1 MMRRIADRG
10 RPLHWLILVLLL
22 LGGCTARLT
31 ATPAPVAATSSA
43 APTVVDA
50 GVIAYD
56 LNASRDAVYYLKV
69 DQSYAAGFSDLSLWV
84 YRPAEGV
91 SQPIPWRHTT
101 SPNRADLRF
110 LADGRCVVQFNSYSN
125 VHLFDGATLVES
137 YPWRWVFRHL
147 NPDAPSYEQDSPAE
161 LAKQADYYRQLLA
174 RNEKIAII
182 RATSFTTEPIWS
194 AKPSFY
200 TTYTYYLLRD
210 EQGEPILLNE
220 AEEALGQPFHAVE
233 PGRFEEWPW
242 LTNPAFE
249 QTEDRFTDAA
259 NGLEIERSEQGTCTG
274 QMAGGVFSPPKCR
287 VRYTLTFDGQRLQL
301 DERDHEFLLRPS
313 SRQYVAATG
322 ELILVV
328 DGELQLYPKA
338 QP

>member
-1 MMRRIADRG
+1 MATSDLLLFPQR
-10 RPLHWLILVLLL
+10 WLLSWLMLTAVL
-22 LGGCTARLT
+22 LGGCA
-31 ATPAPVAATSSA
+31 ATPAP
-43 APTVVDA
+43 APTVVAA

-69 DQSYAAGFSDLSLWV
+69 DQSYAAGFSDMSLWV
-84 YRPAEGV
+84 YLPAEGV

-110 LADGRCVVQFNSYSN
+110 LADGRYLVQLDNYSL
-125 VHLFDGATLVES
+125 VHLFDGETLVES
-137 YPWRWVFRHL
+137 YAWRWVFRHL
-147 NPDAPSYEQDSPAE
+147 SPDTPSYEQDSPAQM
-161 LAKQADYYRQLLA
+161 AKQADYYRQLLA
-174 RNEKIAII
+174 SNEKIAII

-194 AKPSFY
+194 ENPSFY
-200 TTYTYYLLRD
+200 TAYTYYLLAD

-220 AEEALGQPFHAVE
+220 AEAALGQPFRELE
-233 PGRFEEWPW
+233 PDRFEAWPW

-249 QTEDRFTDAA
+249 QTAERFTDAA
-259 NGLEIERSEQGTCTG
+259 NGLTIERSERGQCTP
-274 QMAGGVFSPPKCR
+274 QVAGGIFSPPKCR
-287 VRYTLTFDGQRLQL
+287 IRYTLTFGGQRLKL
-301 DERDHEFLLRPS
+301 AERNHEFLLRPS

-328 DGELQLYPKA
+328 DGELQVYGSA